1 MKATPAPKQFIDEQ
15 ATKQANLKV
24 SPVLHDIIIPVTVF
38 LRLFFL
44 SQARQQQLRTLEEHR
59 RQLLEVQ
66 RQQQQQQSGGRQQQ
80 ARSVAGGCDNDKPDS
95 EMRREIKHHYH
106 GTDERL
112 NLLLRGT
119 ICRKQRGT

>member
-24 SPVLHDIIIPVTVF
+24 SQTYKYLNTSDRVLTLLIF
-38 LRLFFL
+38 LF
-44 SQARQQQLRTLEEHR
+44 QARQEQLRTLEEHR

-80 ARSVAGGCDNDKPDS
+80 ARSVPGAVIMISQTQK
-95 EMRREIKHHYH
+95 
-106 GTDERL
+106 
-112 NLLLRGT
+112 
-119 ICRKQRGT
+119 